1 MIKLGYLFALGIACL
16 LACWIAYKAWTNWG
30 TTGAAQLSG
39 IALATAVWA
48 GGSIGLA
55 LASSL
60 TAELRWL
67 QASYLGMVPAPIL
80 FITLALEYTGY
91 KKYLTPRILSGLA
104 AIGIVVLGLVWTNA
118 HHHLYWAEVE
128 LTPATPSGISTTP
141 GPGFWGFVAFTYML
155 LLVGSILFVQYAL
168 TAPHLYRGQTIAI
181 LVGVGAPWAVNV
193 PHAFQYMTA
202 DLTPVALSITTVA
215 LWVAM
220 FRYRLTDLGPIALRT
235 VFERL
240 STGVFVLDR
249 ENRIVDVNP
258 TGREILNLPEDP
270 IGGPIEDLLPNDA
283 LREHVRESAD
293 QKSIVRIEE
302 ARTSGDGA
310 DASRY
315 YEVQVTP
322 IEPAQDS
329 TGGRVLVVND
339 VSEQQHRQQQLQ
351 RQNERLEAFT
361 SVISH
366 DLRNPLNVAAG
377 NVTLAREDGK
387 ADHLERADQAL
398 DRMETLIDDLLA
410 LAYSG
415 RSISNLKPVS
425 LETVAT
431 DAWQTVDTRAA
442 TLKNRADASIIADRS
457 RLHQLI
463 KNLFRNAVEH
473 GSNTATVAIGNRPNG
488 FYVAD
493 DGPGIPADQ
502 RAAVFDTGY
511 STREAGT
518 GLGLNIVREIAE
530 AHDWTVRI
538 DESAEGG
545 ARFNVGGVEF
555 AE

>member
-1 MIKLGYLFALGIACL
+1 MIEQGYLFALSVACL
-16 LACWIAYKAWTNWG
+16 LACWIAYEAWTNWE
-30 TTGAAQLSG
+30 TTGAAPLVG
-39 IALATAVWA
+39 VALATAVWA
-48 GGSIGLA
+48 GASIGLA

-67 QASYLGMVPAPIL
+67 QAAYLGMVPAPIL
-80 FITLALEYTGY
+80 FITLALEYTGH
-91 KKYLTPRILSGLA
+91 KKYLTPLSVGGLA
-104 AIGIVVLGLVWTNA
+104 TVGSIILGLVWTNPY
-118 HHHLYWAEVE
+118 HHLYWAQVE
-128 LTPATPSGISTTP
+128 LAPTTPAGISTTP
-141 GPGFWGFVAFTYML
+141 GPAFWGFLAFTYVL

-181 LVGVGAPWAVNV
+181 LIGVGAPWAVNV

-270 IGGPIEDLLPNDA
+270 IGTPIEDLLPNDA

-310 DASRY
+310 DSSRY

-322 IEPAQDS
+322 IEPAQES
-329 TGGRVLVVND
+329 KGGRVLVVND
-339 VSEQQHRQQQLQ
+339 VTEQQHRQQQLEW
-351 RQNERLEAFT
+351 QNERLEAFT

-377 NVTLAREDGK
+377 NVTLARENGE
-387 ADHLERADQAL
+387 ADHLARADQAL

-415 RSISNLKPVS
+415 KSISDPERVS
-425 LETVAT
+425 LGTVAT

-442 TLKNRADASIIADRS
+442 TLKNRADASIFADRS

-463 KNLFRNAVEH
+463 ENLFRNAVEH
-473 GSNTATVAIGNRPNG
+473 GGDTVTVTIGDRTNG

-502 RAAVFDTGY
+502 REAVFDTGY

-518 GLGLNIVREIAE
+518 GLGLNIVREIVE
-530 AHDWTVRI
+530 AHDWTVHI
-538 DESAEGG
+538 NESAEGG

>member
-1 MIKLGYLFALGIACL
+1 MIELGYLFALGVACL
-16 LACWIAYKAWTNWG
+16 LACWIAYNAWSNRG
-30 TTGAAQLSG
+30 TTGAAPLVG
-39 IALATAVWA
+39 VALAAAVWA
-48 GGSIGLA
+48 GANVGLA
-55 LASSL
+55 LDASLSVK
-60 TAELRWL
+60 LRWL
-67 QASYLGMVPAPIL
+67 QASYLGMVAAPIT
-80 FITLALEYTGY
+80 FIILALEYTGH
-91 KKYLTPRILSGLA
+91 KQYLTPSIVGGLSALGS
-104 AIGIVVLGLVWTNA
+104 IILGLVWTNP
-118 HHHLYWAEVE
+118 HHHLYWARVE
-128 LTPATPSGISTTP
+128 LAPETLAGIATSP
-141 GPGFWGFVAFTYML
+141 GPAFWGFVALTYVL

-168 TAPHLYRGQTIAI
+168 TAPHLYRGQTIGI
-181 LVGVGAPWAVNV
+181 LIGAAVPWAANI
-193 PHAFQYMTA
+193 PHAFQYMRV
-202 DLTPVALSITTVA
+202 DLTPVALSVTVVV

-240 STGVFVLDR
+240 STGVIVLDHN
-249 ENRIVDVNP
+249 NRIVDVNS
-258 TGREILNLPEDP
+258 TARKMLNIPDDPVGTPVEDV
-270 IGGPIEDLLPNDA
+270 LPNDA
-283 LREHVRESAD
+283 LREHVRESTD

-310 DASRY
+310 DSSRY

-322 IEPAQDS
+322 IEPAQDAK
-329 TGGRVLVVND
+329 GGRVLVVND
-339 VSEQQHRQQQLQ
+339 VTEQQHRQQQLEW
-351 RQNERLEAFT
+351 QNERLEAFT

-377 NVTLAREDGK
+377 NVTLARENGK
-387 ADHLERADQAL
+387 ADHLARADQAL

-415 RSISNLKPVS
+415 KSISDPERVS

-431 DAWQTVDTRAA
+431 DAWQTVDTRSA
-442 TLKNRADASIIADRS
+442 TLKNRADASILADRS

-463 KNLFRNAVEH
+463 ENLFRNAVEH
-473 GSNTATVAIGNRPNG
+473 GGDTVTVAIGDRQNG

-502 RAAVFDTGY
+502 RTDVFDTGY

-518 GLGLNIVREIAE
+518 GLGLNIVREIVE
-530 AHDWTVRI
+530 AHDWTVHI
-538 DESAEGG
+538 NESAEGG